1 MIVGLLI
8 IVVLVLMLVC
18 MMINLIQ
25 AFEDYKQQMKRID
38 DKMAALKAQQIN
50 RLRAEQ
56 KNKSERQSATMEA
69 LTGLPPNIKLD
80 LKKKKKKN
88 TSKNKRG

>member
-8 IVVLVLMLVC
+8 IVFLVLMLVC

-25 AFEDYKQQMKRID
+25 SFENYKQQMKRID
-38 DKMAALKAQQIN
+38 DKMAALKNQYINQIK
-50 RLRAEQ
+50 AEQ
-56 KNKSERQSATMEA
+56 VNKSENKSATMEA

-80 LKKKKKKN
+80 LKKKKRKN
-88 TSKNKRG
+88 RKVK